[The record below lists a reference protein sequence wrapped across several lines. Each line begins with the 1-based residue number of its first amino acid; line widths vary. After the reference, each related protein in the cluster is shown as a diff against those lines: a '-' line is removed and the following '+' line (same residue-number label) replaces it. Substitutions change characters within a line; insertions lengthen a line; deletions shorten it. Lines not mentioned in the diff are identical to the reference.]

1 MTIRV
6 VLDANVFVSSA
17 IQRGASYRIVQSWL
31 AGDAFDL
38 IVSKG
43 VLAEVEDVLTRPR
56 LSKRITVDDALA
68 YVRATRTLADVVEDA
83 VVIEALTRDPDDDY
97 IVALAREH
105 GADVIVSGDKD
116 LLEWQE
122 QRPPVVTPATF
133 EQMLTPE
140 RPA

>member
-6 VLDANVFVSSA
+6 VLDANVFVSAA
-17 IQRGASYRIVQSWL
+17 IQRGAPYRIVQRWL

-56 LSKRITVDDALA
+56 LTKRISVDDALT
-68 YVRATRTLADVVEDA
+68 YVRAIRTLADVVEDA
-83 VVIEALTRDPDDDY
+83 VVIESLTRDPDDDY

-116 LLEWQE
+116 LLEWPE
-122 QRPPVVTPATF
+122 QRPPVVTSATF